1 MKHVDERILTT
12 FNDRSA
18 IYSDKTNWVD
28 DLELLNPLVP
38 VKFGNGYFLD
48 VCAGTGAVT
57 LLAAKKQWVPVSLD
71 INRSMLVER
80 PLPLPVVGRME
91 ELPFVDKFFEIAV
104 LRQGLHYAESIQ
116 QVLSEMKRVAKKE
129 IRLGTIT
136 RAENDDS
143 GFWTDYF
150 SIASPG
156 RKHIFNP
163 FELGTIA
170 KEMGF
175 HVEYLSTI
183 IKMDYYIGP
192 IMHLLDNEQK
202 KLIDLLRN
210 TNDKF
215 KDIYHITKTDH
226 DEYLYSNRWEFLR
239 LTW

>member
-1 MKHVDERILTT
+1 MKYVDERILTT
-12 FNDRSA
+12 FNDRAA

-28 DLELLNPLVP
+28 DVELLNPLVP
-38 VKFGNGYFLD
+38 EKFGNGYFLD

-57 LLAAKKQWVPVSLD
+57 LLAAKKQWIPVSLD
-71 INRSMLVER
+71 VNCHMLAEK
-80 PLPLPVVGRME
+80 PLPLPIIGRME
-91 ELPFVDKFFEIAV
+91 ELPFVDKFFEMAA
-104 LRQGLHYAESIQ
+104 LRQGLHYTENIQ
-116 QVLSEMKRVAKKE
+116 QVLSEMKRVSKKE

-143 GFWTDYF
+143 SFWSDYF
-150 SIASPG
+150 AIASPG

-175 HVEYLSTI
+175 HVEYMSTI

-192 IMHLLDNEQK
+192 IMHLPEDVQK
-202 KLIDLLRN
+202 KLIDLLLKAD
-210 TNDKF
+210 DKF
-215 KDIYHITKTDH
+215 KRMYQVTKTTQ
-226 DEYLYSNRWEFLR
+226 DEYLYSNRWEFLK